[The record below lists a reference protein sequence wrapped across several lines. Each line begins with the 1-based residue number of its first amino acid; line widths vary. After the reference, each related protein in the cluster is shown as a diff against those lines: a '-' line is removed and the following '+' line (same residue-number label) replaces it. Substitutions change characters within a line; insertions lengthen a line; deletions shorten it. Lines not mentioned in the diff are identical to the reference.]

1 MKPGLRQQLAEK
13 MAGEIT
19 LSDSPGKALKKWRTS
34 FQIPPSALAEYL
46 GVSPSVISDYE
57 SGRRKSPGTGVVG
70 KIVDSILDID
80 EENGGKFIKKYGKLL
95 FSNYDDEVIYDIHD
109 FAASVPITELS
120 EILECETICGETSA
134 QIFGYTVVNS
144 LNAIINLSPSEF
156 NRIYGW
162 STERALIFTDVSSG
176 KSPMIAIRV
185 TPFKPPYVILQGITP
200 DKVHPL
206 VKLLAEKDHITILCT
221 ALSVQEIITRLRKAK
236 WLLTYLIYK
245 SISFFADA
253 LHRAHLVQHP
263 QRRLRETS
271 GALTAAGKVLIS
283 LLKKLK
289 RIVML
294 KFILKL
300 KNIQ

>member
-34 FQIPPSALAEYL
+34 FQIPPSVLAEHL

-70 KIVDSILDID
+70 KIVDSLLDLD
-80 EENGGKFIKKYGKLL
+80 EETGGKSINKFGKLL

-109 FAASVPITELS
+109 FASAIPISDLS
-120 EILECETICGETSA
+120 DIIECTKICGSLDT

-144 LNAIINLSPSEF
+144 PNAILSLSPSEF

-162 STERALIFTDVSSG
+162 STERALIFTDVSTG

-185 TPFKPPYVILQGITP
+185 TPFKPPYVILQGI
-200 DKVHPL
+200 DSEKVHPL
-206 VKLLAEKDHITILCT
+206 VKLLAEKDHITVLCT
-221 ALSVQEIITRLRKAK
+221 SLDVQEIITRLRKAK
-236 WLLTYLIYK
+236 W
-245 SISFFADA
+245 
-253 LHRAHLVQHP
+253 
-263 QRRLRETS
+263 
-271 GALTAAGKVLIS
+271 
-283 LLKKLK
+283 
-289 RIVML
+289 
-294 KFILKL
+294 
-300 KNIQ
+300 